1 MTANQN
7 RIMQTALPIAQLLP
21 TAIQALTTPPRS
33 PMPLNQKFADWLG
46 FQTHG
51 DLELI
56 KAATAAQEW
65 ASAFKTSLQSRTNDR
80 SGVFNTKEGQDS
92 GRPRWLSIIGKSGT
106 GKTHICKRLW
116 FYAKEKSDW
125 SRFNYFPK
133 VIFWPDFIQTLRA
146 GDAFEMRQEMK
157 RWPVLFLDDIG
168 AERDPTGFAAEEL
181 NTLLG
186 CRIDR
191 WTLITSNKDAEGIK
205 AIDGRIF
212 SRLIRGNNICVG
224 IDTKDYSE
232 RTNQ

>member
-1 MTANQN
+1 
-7 RIMQTALPIAQLLP
+7 
-21 TAIQALTTPPRS
+21 
-33 PMPLNQKFADWLG
+33 MPLKPKFAEWLG
-46 FQTHG
+46 FETRA
-51 DLELI
+51 DPELI

-65 ASAFKTSLQSRTNDR
+65 ATAFKA
-80 SGVFNTKEGQDS
+80 KES
-92 GRPRWLSIIGKSGT
+92 PRWLSLIGSSGT
-106 GKTHICKRLW
+106 GKTHICRQLW
-116 FYAKEKSDW
+116 NYAKQMSDW
-125 SRFNYFPK
+125 SRMDYFAQ
-133 VIFWPDFIQTLRA
+133 VVFWPEFVQRLRA
-146 GDAFEMRQEMK
+146 GDSFEMRREMQ

-168 AERDPTGFAAEEL
+168 AERDPSGFAAEEL